1 LTPFLTVVAPP
12 EVLRFH
18 LATDQWKAVWDHL
31 DGEFV
36 NDNPSQLLEFMQDG
50 ARTGAAQIAG
60 RAVAGVLE
68 NLDMPHRQ
76 IGWRASS
83 FEGGAVPGTQHL
95 IAPMPSLP
103 DAGDELR
110 PSRQM
115 RPTTVTGTETRI
127 VVSGATQARARTAGL
142 GNGGLRSWLGE
153 LALEWQTVD
162 DPFRESRLSGYRSR
176 GLQLESLRECFQLG
190 VENE

>member
-127 VVSGATQARARTAGL
+127 VVSGSTQARARTAGL
-142 GNGGLRSWLGE
+142 GNGGLRSWLGP
-153 LALEWQTVD
+153 LWVNWLVAD
-162 DPFRESRLSGYRSR
+162 DPFQVRLLSEARR
-176 GLQLESLRECFQLG
+176 RALAVDSLASCFEQEAL
-190 VENE
+190 